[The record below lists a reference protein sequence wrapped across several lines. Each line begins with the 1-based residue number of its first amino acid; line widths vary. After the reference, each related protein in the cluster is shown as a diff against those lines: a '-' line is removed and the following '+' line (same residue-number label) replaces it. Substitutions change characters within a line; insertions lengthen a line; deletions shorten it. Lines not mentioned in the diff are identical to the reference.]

1 MATTKNALAV
11 GKHRKSVSYS
21 SRDKDTS
28 ILQHLKEGCALLL
41 AVLALTGILP
51 AFFLFIFD
59 ALSVYAFAALCG
71 LALAGAY
78 CWRD

>member
-1 MATTKNALAV
+1 MTATKNALAV

-28 ILQHLKEGCALLL
+28 ILQHIKEGYALLL

-51 AFFLFIFD
+51 AFFLFIYD
-59 ALSVYAFAALCG
+59 ALGIYAFAALCG
-71 LALAGAY
+71 LVLAGAY

>member
-1 MATTKNALAV
+1 MTATKNALAV
-11 GKHRKSVSYS
+11 GKHRKSASYS

-28 ILQHLKEGCALLL
+28 ILQHIKEGCALLL

-59 ALSVYAFAALCG
+59 ALGVYAFAALCG
-71 LALAGAY
+71 LVLAGAY

>member
-1 MATTKNALAV
+1 MTTTKNALAV
-11 GKHRKSVSYS
+11 GKHHKSMSYS
-21 SRDKDTS
+21 SRDKDIS

-41 AVLALTGILP
+41 AVLALTGVLP

-59 ALSVYAFAALCG
+59 ALGVYAFAALCG
-71 LALAGAY
+71 LVLAGAY

>member
-1 MATTKNALAV
+1 MTTTKNALAV
-11 GKHRKSVSYS
+11 GKHHKSVSYELPA
-21 SRDKDTS
+21 DDTS

-51 AFFLFIFD
+51 AFFLFIYD
-59 ALSVYAFAALCG
+59 ALGIYAFAALCG
-71 LALAGAY
+71 LVLASAY